1 MRFKSKGNS
10 VIVKLYKFAAITAV
24 LAIGACKESEIYP
37 NIPLIDFKNYAL
49 LLEPITK
56 DTLIK
61 VTIGYKDGDGD
72 IGLNPED
79 TFPPFNYIPDTFN
92 KNTNPYF
99 DNFHVEYLERKN
111 GVWEPLVNP
120 ESKDTITFSA
130 RIENITP
137 EGKFKAIRGTM
148 EAEFFLPFYNERS
161 DTILINVWIY
171 DRALHKSNVVQSP
184 VIVLR

>member
-1 MRFKSKGNS
+1 M
-10 VIVKLYKFAAITAV
+10 
-24 LAIGACKESEIYP
+24 
-37 NIPLIDFKNYAL
+37 
-49 LLEPITK
+49 LEPITK

-92 KNTNPYF
+92 RNINPYF

-111 GVWEPLVNP
+111 GTWIPLINP
-120 ESKDTITFSA
+120 ESKDTLRFSA

-137 EGKFKAIRGTM
+137 DGKFKAIRGTM

-161 DTILINVWIY
+161 DTILINVWVY
-171 DRALHKSNVVQSP
+171 DRALHKSNIVQSP
-184 VIVLR
+184 VIVLP